1 MQIHSRREFLPANL
15 TVQTK
20 YEWEQ
25 KAKGKQMDKV
35 LELELSDYQPSSAC
49 SGPTESVIM

>member
-1 MQIHSRREFLPANL
+1 MQMHSRREFLPANL

-25 KAKGKQMDKV
+25 KGKGKQMTK
-35 LELELSDYQPSSAC
+35 C
-49 SGPTESVIM
+49 